1 LRADRID
8 FDFLARYTNAPW
20 LVIDAP
26 GTADH
31 GLFARNAEGRPL
43 LWDGARNEAVDAHVA
58 GTSPRLAGDV
68 VLDDGRR
75 ARPAFA
81 LMAERFLAAEYLPE
95 AA

>member
-1 LRADRID
+1 GYSAIADQWIGLRPGTDGLFIGALIGELLRADRID

-58 GTSPRLAGDV
+58 G
-68 VLDDGRR
+68 
-75 ARPAFA
+75 
-81 LMAERFLAAEYLPE
+81 
-95 AA
+95 